1 MLNFVICDDNKN
13 ILDKLSEMLE
23 KIFIKNNF
31 EAKIVFKSGDY
42 NDILNFVDSNKV
54 DVLFLDI
61 KLQNNKTGLEIAETI
76 RKKNKDAYL
85 IFTTG
90 HLEFAMMAYRY
101 KTFDYIAKPL
111 TLERLEETVIRLF
124 EDVNGLPQKYLK
136 IDSKNTL
143 VNENEIEYIKK
154 DQMKL
159 VFHTSKKDYE
169 IYSSFNKVTE
179 ILPKNFIRCHK
190 SYIINTNN
198 VINIDSVENRL
209 YFSNSSF
216 CDIGPKYKK
225 EIMEVFKDDRIL
237 K

>member
-1 MLNFVICDDNKN
+1 
-13 ILDKLSEMLE
+13 
-23 KIFIKNNF
+23 
-31 EAKIVFKSGDY
+31 
-42 NDILNFVDSNKV
+42 
-54 DVLFLDI
+54 
-61 KLQNNKTGLEIAETI
+61 
-76 RKKNKDAYL
+76 
-85 IFTTG
+85 
-90 HLEFAMMAYRY
+90 
-101 KTFDYIAKPL
+101 
-111 TLERLEETVIRLF
+111 
-124 EDVNGLPQKYLK
+124 
-136 IDSKNTL
+136 
-143 VNENEIEYIKK
+143 
-154 DQMKL
+154 MKL